1 MNYKIVLDKIYED
14 IKVKYTIV
22 IPVFNQQKI
31 IIKNINSIISNTL
44 GDYEIIIIN
53 DYSNDKTLELLKN
66 FFLNFEPIYS
76 NFKRIRII
84 DTYWPLFETK
94 CDNIGF
100 KLSKAKFVLE
110 IQADMQMLTKG
121 YDQILSKPFNKIEN
135 VIAVSGRCAHF
146 FDYKNQSD
154 GTGKLGVN
162 IEKSIKELNVKS
174 NNFYIFDTCNRG
186 PLLIDNYKL
195 RQMNYLDERNYFLDN
210 SEHDLMMRARLSKNY
225 ICGYFPI
232 DFYAPLKDGST
243 RNRKIKLNFKN
254 IVNFIE
260 LKRLKI
266 IYRKREFLDFR
277 KYRKA
282 FGRSSKEILIEE

>member
-14 IKVKYTIV
+14 IQVKYTIV

-53 DYSNDKTLELLKN
+53 DYSNDKTLEILKN
-66 FFLNFEPIYS
+66 FFVNFEPIYS

-110 IQADMQMLTKG
+110 IQADMQMLIKG
-121 YDQILSKPFNKIEN
+121 YDQILSKPFYKIEN
-135 VIAVSGRCAHF
+135 LIAVSGRCAHF
-146 FDYKNQSD
+146 FDYKDESD

-162 IEKSIKELNVKS
+162 IEKSLKELNLK
-174 NNFYIFDTCNRG
+174 NNKFYIFDTCNRG
-186 PLLIDNYKL
+186 PLLIDNNKL
-195 RQMNYLDERNYFLDN
+195 KQMNYLDERNYFLDN

-254 IVNFIE
+254 IVNYIE
-260 LKRLKI
+260 FK
-266 IYRKREFLDFR
+266 D
-277 KYRKA
+277 
-282 FGRSSKEILIEE
+282 

>member
-31 IIKNINSIISNTL
+31 IIKNINSIIINTL

-66 FFLNFEPIYS
+66 FFVNFEPTYR

-110 IQADMQMLTKG
+110 IQADMKMLIKG
-121 YDQILSKPFNKIEN
+121 YDQILTKPFNKIEN
-135 VIAVSGRCAHF
+135 LIAVS
-146 FDYKNQSD
+146 
-154 GTGKLGVN
+154 
-162 IEKSIKELNVKS
+162 
-174 NNFYIFDTCNRG
+174 
-186 PLLIDNYKL
+186 
-195 RQMNYLDERNYFLDN
+195 
-210 SEHDLMMRARLSKNY
+210 
-225 ICGYFPI
+225 
-232 DFYAPLKDGST
+232 
-243 RNRKIKLNFKN
+243 
-254 IVNFIE
+254 
-260 LKRLKI
+260 
-266 IYRKREFLDFR
+266 
-277 KYRKA
+277 
-282 FGRSSKEILIEE
+282 

>member
-31 IIKNINSIISNTL
+31 IIKNINSIIINTL

-53 DYSNDKTLELLKN
+53 DYSNDMTLELLKN
-66 FFLNFEPIYS
+66 FFVNFEPINR

-110 IQADMQMLTKG
+110 IQADMKMLIKG
-121 YDQILSKPFNKIEN
+121 YDQILTKPFNKIEN
-135 VIAVSGRCAHF
+135 LIAVSGRCAHF
-146 FDYKNQSD
+146 FDYKDESD

-162 IEKSIKELNVKS
+162 IEKSIKELNVKT
-174 NNFYIFDTCNRG
+174 NYFYIFDTCNRG
-186 PLLIDNYKL
+186 PLLIDNNKL
-195 RQMNYLDERNYFLDN
+195 KQMNYLDERNYFLDN
-210 SEHDLMMRARLSKNY
+210 SEHDLMLRARLLKNY

-254 IVNFIE
+254 IVNYIE
-260 LKRLKI
+260 FKRLKI
-266 IYRKREFLDFR
+266 IYRKREIIDFLT
-277 KYRKA
+277 YRKA

>member
-14 IKVKYTIV
+14 IQVKYTIV

-53 DYSNDKTLELLKN
+53 DYSNDKTLEILKN
-66 FFLNFEPIYS
+66 FFVNFEPIYS

-110 IQADMQMLTKG
+110 IQADMQMLIKG
-121 YDQILSKPFNKIEN
+121 YDQILSKPFYKIEN
-135 VIAVSGRCAHF
+135 LIAVSGRCAHF
-146 FDYKNQSD
+146 FDYKDESD

-195 RQMNYLDERNYFLDN
+195 MQMNYLDERNYFLDN

-266 IYRKREFLDFR
+266 IYRERELLDFR

-282 FGRSSKEILIEE
+282 FGRSSKEILIED

>member
-1 MNYKIVLDKIYED
+1 MKYRIVLDKIYED
-14 IKVKYTIV
+14 IKIKYTIV
-22 IPVFNQQKI
+22 VPVFNQENI
-31 IIKNINSIISNTL
+31 IIKNINSIINNTV

-53 DYSNDKTLELLKN
+53 DYSHDRTLEILKK
-66 FFLNFEPIYS
+66 FFGNYEPIDR

-84 DTYWPLFETK
+84 DTNWPLFETK

-110 IQADMQMLTKG
+110 IQADMQMIIKG
-121 YDQILSKPFNKIEN
+121 YDQILSRPFNKIDN
-135 VIAVSGRCAHF
+135 LIAVSGRCAHF
-146 FDYKNQSD
+146 FDYKDNLD
-154 GTGKLGVN
+154 GIGKLGIN
-162 IEKSIKELNVKS
+162 IEKSIKELNVKE

-195 RQMNYLDERNYFLDN
+195 KQMNYLDERNYFLDN
-210 SEHDLMMRARLSKNY
+210 SEHDLMLRARLSKNY

-254 IVNFIE
+254 IINYIE
-260 LKRLKI
+260 FKRLKI
-266 IYRKREFLDFR
+266 IFKKRERLDFR
-277 KYRKA
+277 NYRKS
-282 FGRSSKEILIEE
+282 FGKISKEILIE

>member
-195 RQMNYLDERNYFLDN
+195 RQMNYLDETNYFLDN
-210 SEHDLMMRARLSKNY
+210 SEHDLMLRARLSKNY

-243 RNRKIKLNFKN
+243 RNRKIKLNFKQILN
-254 IVNFIE
+254 YIE
-260 LKRLKI
+260 FKRLKI
-266 IYRKREFLDFR
+266 KYRKREFLDFR

>member
-14 IKVKYTIV
+14 IQVKYTIV

-53 DYSNDKTLELLKN
+53 DYSNDKTLEILKN
-66 FFLNFEPIYS
+66 FFVNFEPIYS

-110 IQADMQMLTKG
+110 IQADMQMLIKG
-121 YDQILSKPFNKIEN
+121 YDQILSKPFYKIEN
-135 VIAVSGRCAHF
+135 LIAVSGRCAHF
-146 FDYKNQSD
+146 LDYKDESD

-162 IEKSIKELNVKS
+162 IEKSLKELNLK
-174 NNFYIFDTCNRG
+174 NNKFYIFDTCNRG
-186 PLLIDNYKL
+186 PLLIDNNKL
-195 RQMNYLDERNYFLDN
+195 KQMNYLDERNYFLDI
-210 SEHDLMMRARLSKNY
+210 SEHDLMLRARMSKNY

-243 RNRKIKLNFKN
+243 RNRKIKQNFKN
-254 IVNFIE
+254 IVNYIE
-260 LKRLKI
+260 FKRLKI
-266 IYRKREFLDFR
+266 TYRKRELLDFR